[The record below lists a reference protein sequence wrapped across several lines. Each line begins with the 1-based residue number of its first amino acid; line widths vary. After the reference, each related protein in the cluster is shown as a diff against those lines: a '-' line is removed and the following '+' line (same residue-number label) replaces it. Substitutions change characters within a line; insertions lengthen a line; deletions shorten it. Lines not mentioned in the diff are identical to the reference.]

1 MDYYE
6 LRSRVSKIV
15 PRMTQLIDHRKKQGA
30 VQEKGRKSGY
40 SEYKLTQDKFVKQ
53 ERLLNTE
60 EINSFAEI
68 SCRAA
73 ACPMP
78 LNLDV
83 WDGLLCP
90 YNCRY
95 CFANAFRA
103 SLYTAFFDN
112 SKTMGMRH
120 CNPDKYKLELD
131 KMMKVRGRDPHDV
144 SGDVAKAFAMEMPVR
159 LGIRFEDF
167 TSEEAEK
174 GISLE
179 LLKYLADHDYPTMIN
194 SKSALVGSPRYAR
207 ALSRNKGKAAVHT
220 TLISSDN
227 RLLKSIEP
235 GAPSYDERVEA
246 MGNLVE
252 AGVRVVARIE
262 PFLPF
267 INDREEDVHKYIEDM
282 KRIGVK
288 NITFD
293 TYSYSAN
300 NPGIRQSFIN
310 EGIDWER
317 TFTLG
322 CDSQALGSLL
332 LGSFMKIFRA
342 EGFSC
347 STFDMGNAPSND
359 QAICCEVGDHFKGG
373 FNYGCTVYAARYIQ
387 EWNETEG
394 EPVSWSRFK
403 GWVDSNGGFL
413 SDALEQEVHRLWNYE
428 GNDAY
433 SHSWAAGMEA
443 VGWDEDGMIWQHNPK
458 SDFRNDLLEAIG

>member
-1 MDYYE
+1 MNYYE
-6 LRSRVSKIV
+6 LRTRVSKIV
-15 PRMTQLIDHRKKQGA
+15 PRMTQLIDHNKRQGA

-40 SEYKLTQDKFVKQ
+40 SEFKLSKAKYVKQ
-53 ERLLNTE
+53 ERLLNIE

-112 SKTMGMRH
+112 SKTMGLRH
-120 CNPDKYKLELD
+120 CNPDKYKSELD
-131 KMMKVRGRDPHDV
+131 NMMEVRGRDPHDV

-167 TSEEAEK
+167 TTEEEEK
-174 GISLE
+174 GISLQ
-179 LLKYLADHDYPTMIN
+179 LLNYLADNDYPIMIN
-194 SKSALVGSPRYAR
+194 SKSALVGTRRYLE
-207 ALSRNKGKAAVHT
+207 ALSRNKGRAAVHI

-227 RLLKSIEP
+227 DLLKAIEP
-235 GAPSYDERVEA
+235 GAPSYEDRLRA
-246 MGNLVE
+246 MAHLVE

-267 INDREEDVHKYIEDM
+267 INDREEDVRKYIEDM
-282 KRIGVK
+282 KRIGV
-288 NITFD
+288 NNVTFD
-293 TYSYSAN
+293 TYSYTAH
-300 NPGIRQSFIN
+300 NPGIRQSFLN
-310 EGIDWER
+310 QGIDWER
-317 TFTLG
+317 IFTLG

-332 LGSFMKIFRA
+332 LGSFMDMFRK

-347 STFDMGNAPSND
+347 STFDMGNAPTNN
-359 QAICCEVGDHFKGG
+359 QHICCEVGDWFKGG

-387 EWNETEG
+387 ETKG
-394 EPVSWSRFK
+394 PVSWSMFK
-403 GWVDSNGGFL
+403 KWVDEQGGFL
-413 SDALEQEVHRLWNYE
+413 SNALEDDVQHIWNCE
-428 GNDAY
+428 GNSAY

-443 VGWDEDGMIWQHNPK
+443 VGWDEDGMIWKHNPET
-458 SDFRNDLLEAIG
+458 DFRMDLLEGISK

>member
-1 MDYYE
+1 MNYYE
-6 LRSRVSKIV
+6 LRSQVAKIV
-15 PRMTQLIDHRKKQGA
+15 PRMTQLIDKTKRQGA

-40 SEYKLTQDKFVKQ
+40 SEFKLDQQEYVKQ

-120 CNPDKYKLELD
+120 CNPDKYKAELD
-131 KMMKVRGRDPHDV
+131 KVMQARGRDPHDV
-144 SGDVAKAFAMEMPVR
+144 SGDVAKAFALEMPVR

-174 GISLE
+174 GISLQ
-179 LLKYLADHDYPTMIN
+179 LLEYLADNAYPTMIN
-194 SKSALVGSPRYAR
+194 TKSALVGTPRYLK
-207 ALSRNKGKAAVHT
+207 ALSRNKGRAAVHT

-227 RLLKSIEP
+227 GLLKDIEP

-246 MGNLVE
+246 MGNMVQ
-252 AGVRVVARIE
+252 AGIRVVARIE

-267 INDREEDVHKYIEDM
+267 INDREEDVRKYIEDM

-300 NPGIRQSFIN
+300 NPGIRQAFLN
-310 EGIDWER
+310 QGYDWER
-317 TFTLG
+317 IFTIG

-332 LGSFMKIFRA
+332 LGSFMELFRA

-347 STFDMGNAPSND
+347 STFDMGNAPTND
-359 QAICCEVGDHFKGG
+359 QWVCCEVGDWFKKSS
-373 FNYGCTVYAARYIQ
+373 FNVGCSVFAARYIQ
-387 EWNETEG
+387 ETKKA
-394 EPVSWSRFK
+394 VHWSQFK
-403 GWVDSNGGFL
+403 EWVEKQGGFL
-413 SDALEQEVHRLWNYE
+413 SESLESEVHHLWNCE

-433 SHSWAAGMEA
+433 SHAWAAGIEA
-443 VGWDEDGMIWQHNPK
+443 VGWDEDGMIWRHNPK
-458 SDFRNDLLEAIG
+458 VDHRKELLEGVQ